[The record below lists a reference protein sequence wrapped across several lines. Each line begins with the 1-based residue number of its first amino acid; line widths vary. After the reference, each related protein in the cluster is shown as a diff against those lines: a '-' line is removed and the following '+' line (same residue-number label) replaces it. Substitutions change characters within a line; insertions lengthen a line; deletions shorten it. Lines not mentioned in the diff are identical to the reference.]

1 MKLSKKTEYAL
12 RALAELAM
20 NQEEGNLQAQEL
32 ARREKI
38 PIKFLEQIL
47 LVLKKAGVLQSRR
60 GAGGGYLLSR
70 PPEQVSLGE
79 VVRLIEGPL
88 VLLECASEEEDCC
101 TCEEEAICGLRD
113 VVIDLRNDL
122 TRLFEGVTLA
132 NICERTVEL
141 RRRRDFVPRY
151 SI

>member
-38 PIKFLEQIL
+38 PMKFLEQIL
-47 LVLKKAGVLQSRR
+47 LVLKKAGVLRSRR
-60 GAGGGYLLSR
+60 GAGGGYLLNR

-101 TCEEEAICGLRD
+101 TCEEEATCG
-113 VVIDLRNDL
+113 IDLRNDL
-122 TRLFEGVTLA
+122 TRLLDGVTLA